1 MILGGENGPHE
12 IMEERPNHQLP
23 QAGKG
28 EDAQNADD
36 YQNDVWVQT
45 VGFTN

>member
-1 MILGGENGPHE
+1 MILGGESGPHE
-12 IMEERPNHQLP
+12 IMEERPNHQLS
-23 QAGKG
+23 QAGEG
-28 EDAQNADD
+28 EDAQNDDD